1 MCRLPIICAE
11 VSKSRH
17 RLWAL
22 TAASRHAGGSTVERH
37 HHDDHQLVYV
47 STGVLAVETSAGN
60 WVASRDRAV
69 WLPAGTWHAHRFYGA
84 SMFHA
89 IGFARE
95 RPPLPVAAP
104 TIVAVT
110 PLLRELLIA
119 AADPELSAAERS
131 RVRAVLRDQL
141 RRSSQQPLSL
151 PTPQDPRLADACA
164 IASEEPARTIPLA
177 ELARRVGASE
187 RSLSRLFRD
196 ELGMSY
202 PQWRTHLR
210 LLEAMILLSGGTS
223 VTDTALRC
231 GWNTPSS
238 FIDTFRR
245 ALGQTPGDY
254 RAASA
259 SGS

>member
-1 MCRLPIICAE
+1 MSEIRQRA
-11 VSKSRH
+11 
-17 RLWAL
+17 WAL

-60 WVASRDRAV
+60 WVASKDRAL

-89 IGFARE
+89 IGFALE
-95 RPPLPVAAP
+95 RPPLPATAP

-110 PLLRELLIA
+110 PFLRELLIA
-119 AADPELSAAERS
+119 AADPELSAAETS

-141 RRSSQQPLSL
+141 RRSAHEPISL

-164 IASEEPARTIPLA
+164 IASDDPARSIPLA
-177 ELARRVGASE
+177 DLARQVGASE
-187 RSLSRLFRD
+187 RALSRLFRD

-210 LLEAMILLSGGTS
+210 LLEAMILLSGGTT
-223 VTDTALRC
+223 VTDTAFRC
-231 GWNTPSS
+231 GWKTTSS

-245 ALGQTPGDY
+245 ALGQTPGEY
-254 RAASA
+254 RTHAQ
-259 SGS
+259 